1 MKKEEYLHTLYDA
14 YKHGRQL
21 TTDIFP
27 EEISDLEAAYDIQH
41 AFTALKERDGEK
53 LAGYKISLTS
63 EGTQKLFNA
72 TEPLYGQ
79 ITDKR
84 VTRELALADTL
95 DSLIELELVFVAQ
108 EDLTADDPDEAVL
121 RKVKVAPGLEV
132 PDSRYKDW
140 FPTMSKEH
148 VCCDG
153 AVGGRIAFGEAR
165 SATYASLDKI
175 KGSLFHNGIEL
186 SHGTSDVVL
195 GHPIVAVRWL
205 LKKLK
210 SHGLSVKKGMFVSTG
225 TFVYPEKLAPGSY
238 EGRFENIGSVF
249 LTVK

>member
-1 MKKEEYLHTLYDA
+1 MQKEEYLRTLYDA
-14 YKHGRQL
+14 YKNGRQL
-21 TTDIFP
+21 GKDIFP
-27 EEISDLEAAYDIQH
+27 EEVRDLEGAYNIQH

-63 EGTQKLFNA
+63 EGTQKLFDA

-84 VTRELALADTL
+84 VTRELAIADTL

-108 EDLTADDPDEAVL
+108 ADLAASDSDEAVL

-132 PDSRYKDW
+132 PDSRYEEW
-140 FPTMSKEH
+140 FPAMSKEH

-153 AVGGRIAFGEAR
+153 AVGGRIAFGEPVAV
-165 SATYASLDKI
+165 TYASLDKI
-175 KGSLFHNGIEL
+175 KGSLIHNGVEL
-186 SHGTSDVVL
+186 SQGTSDVVL

-205 LKKLK
+205 LEKLQ
-210 SHGLSVKKGMFVSTG
+210 SHGLAVKKGMFISTG
-225 TFVYPEKLAPGSY
+225 TFVYPEKLATGTY
-238 EGRFENIGSVF
+238 EGRFENVGSVF